1 VLGPYDVLVYTG
13 RATFSG
19 LGKGRTS
26 VGTIAE
32 PRTHK
37 EADLLRDLYQCT
49 TIPNSQ
55 VAKFTYRLNF
65 GETYSTHSGEQPC
78 VECGRLRLMA
88 SCFQVERDGPS
99 VAERDREDA
108 VLHTPVCD
116 VLGVEVPIMQ
126 AAIWPATAPELVAA
140 VSDAGG
146 LGSIGSVFESAES
159 VEGQIARVRELTSRP
174 FAVNHVVPLLDEEAF
189 KVTLEAEPA
198 VISLA
203 LGDPGDLVER
213 AHAAGAKVVHQVH
226 TVAQARRVAELAV
239 DVIIAQGSEA
249 GGQGLSLGV
258 GAMALIPQVVDAVS
272 PIPVLAA
279 GAVADGRGLAAALV
293 LGAQGANVGTRFL
306 ASEEASADE
315 SWKRTILATESED
328 VVKFEVW
335 KEIFPPPSEG
345 AYETAPR
352 VMRTSF
358 VEEWQRRP
366 EAARREAER
375 LRDEVMSVVRER
387 RVHELVPFTGQ
398 TAGMIHA
405 VLPASEIIR
414 GMVSEAEEALRGA
427 TQFLD

>member
-1 VLGPYDVLVYTG
+1 MARRCLNGSG
-13 RATFSG
+13 R
-19 LGKGRTS
+19 R
-26 VGTIAE
+26 
-32 PRTHK
+32 
-37 EADLLRDLYQCT
+37 
-49 TIPNSQ
+49 
-55 VAKFTYRLNF
+55 
-65 GETYSTHSGEQPC
+65 
-78 VECGRLRLMA
+78 
-88 SCFQVERDGPS
+88 
-99 VAERDREDA
+99 A
-108 VLHTPVCD
+108 VLRTAVCD
-116 VLGVEVPIMQ
+116 VLGIEVPIMQ

-159 VEGQIARVRELTSRP
+159 VQRHIARVRELTSRP

-189 KVTLEAEPA
+189 QVTLEAEPA

-203 LGDPGDLVER
+203 LGDPADLVER
-213 AHAAGAKVVHQVH
+213 AHAAGAKVIHQVH
-226 TVAQARRVAELAV
+226 TVAQARRAAELAV
-239 DVIIAQGSEA
+239 DAIIAQGSEA
-249 GGQGLSLGV
+249 GGQGMSLGV
-258 GAMALIPQVVDAVS
+258 GAMALIPQVVDVVS

-328 VVKFEVW
+328 VVRFEVW
-335 KEIFPPPSEG
+335 KEIFPPASEG

-358 VEEWQRRP
+358 VEERQRRP
-366 EAARREAER
+366 EAARRDAER
-375 LRDEVMSVVRER
+375 LRRELMSVVRER

-405 VLPASEIIR
+405 VLPAGEIVR

-427 TQFLD
+427 NQLLQ